1 MKKFPKPYKYNIKFP
16 EKYVG
21 DYTNIV
27 VRSSWEKKM
36 FKWCDDNPSV
46 LKWGSEICAIPYWSQ
61 VDEKMRRY
69 FIDLFVQMLKEDG
82 TTVNLAIEI
91 KPNDQIKRPVK
102 GRKSTKT
109 YVNECLTWT
118 VNQNKWDAAREWC
131 SKNNFTFVL
140 MDEYALGI
148 KKLKL

>member
-1 MKKFPKPYKYNIKFP
+1 MKKYPKPYKYQIKYP

-36 FKWCDDNPSV
+36 FRWCDHNQSV
-46 LKWGSEICAIPYWSQ
+46 LKWGSEIQAIPYWSQ
-61 VDEKMRRY
+61 VDNKMRRY
-69 FIDLFVQMLKEDG
+69 FIDLFVQMQKEDG
-82 TTVNLAIEI
+82 TVENLAIEI
-91 KPNDQIKRPVK
+91 KPNSQVEKPVK

-109 YVNECLTWT
+109 YINECLTWT
-118 VNQNKWDAAREWC
+118 VNQDKWKAAEEWC
-131 SKNNFTFVL
+131 KQNKFKFVI

-148 KKLKL
+148 KK